1 MRLLLFA
8 LLFMS
13 PMSSFAVEPWMK
25 NRNANVLIPVIKV
38 QDGCPLSTAEMQS
51 IVDGEWLRARL
62 KKSGNAILS
71 FQIKLMCLD
80 VTVDGEK
87 IGVVTNAN
95 FRFGKIMPHAM
106 LYKNPDYDK
115 LLLTASSDSGKRT
128 VEITL
133 RDTIAEALT
142 EYLQAN
148 FGS

>member
-8 LLFMS
+8 LLFLS
-13 PMSSFAVEPWMK
+13 PMSSFAVEQWMK

-38 QDGCPLSTAEMQS
+38 QDGCLLSTAEMQS

-62 KKSGNAILS
+62 KKSGNAVLS

-80 VTVDGEK
+80 VTVDG
-87 IGVVTNAN
+87 
-95 FRFGKIMPHAM
+95 FGKIMPHAM

>member
-1 MRLLLFA
+1 
-8 LLFMS
+8 
-13 PMSSFAVEPWMK
+13 
-25 NRNANVLIPVIKV
+25 
-38 QDGCPLSTAEMQS
+38 
-51 IVDGEWLRARL
+51 
-62 KKSGNAILS
+62 
-71 FQIKLMCLD
+71 MCLD

-87 IGVVTNAN
+87 IAVVTNAN
-95 FRFGKIMPHAM
+95 FRFGKIMPQAM

-115 LLLTASSDSGKRT
+115 LLLTASTDNGKRT

>member
-1 MRLLLFA
+1 
-8 LLFMS
+8 
-13 PMSSFAVEPWMK
+13 
-25 NRNANVLIPVIKV
+25 
-38 QDGCPLSTAEMQS
+38 
-51 IVDGEWLRARL
+51 
-62 KKSGNAILS
+62 
-71 FQIKLMCLD
+71 MCLD

-115 LLLTASSDSGKRT
+115 LLLTASSENGKRT

>member
-1 MRLLLFA
+1 MRLVIFA
-8 LLFMS
+8 LLLVS
-13 PMSSFAVEPWMK
+13 PMSSIAEQWMK
-25 NRNANVLIPVIKV
+25 NRNADVLIPVIKV

-62 KKSGNAILS
+62 KTSGNAVLS

-87 IGVVTNAN
+87 IAVVTNAN
-95 FRFGKIMPHAM
+95 FRFGKIMPQAM

-115 LLLTASSDSGKRT
+115 LLLTASSENGKRT
-128 VEITL
+128 VKITL